1 MKFVAEFYVN
11 SVLAAA
17 AAVLLFCHA
26 EMRTKRTAQKHE
38 VEVELAIYTCFC

>member
-17 AAVLLFCHA
+17 AMLLFCHA